1 LRRGHDLSDGRLAE
15 ARADRASFRR
25 FCGFARDAATPGR
38 TALVRFRLL
47 AGQGLGRTLF
57 EAIAGD
63 LERKGA
69 TVRQGAPID
78 AGPASKGDKQAAWAK
93 PKSRAPAHGYKAHIA
108 ADKDR
113 GIVRATEPTPANEA
127 DVALAPALIPN
138 PPGEENSASGILGGE
153 VYGDQADDA
162 LSVERAIAAAGGTSK
177 IWRNGHR
184 WLAAEKLA
192 AGSSPAA
199 PDPVPSREN
208 FCNVETNL
216 PLPAHAMARARQSQT
231 ASPSRGHRLQHQPL
245 PAAESRV
252 SEAQNPAR
260 APPASHDRGSRCR
273 SCGPRSSKSPFSAGP
288 GAPPHLR
295 RGRSRP
301 APKSRFTGNILLR
314 LGRKTL
320 QARQGLC
327 SG

>member
-78 AGPASKGDKQAAWAK
+78 AGPASTGDKQAAWAK

-192 AGSSPAA
+192 A
-199 PDPVPSREN
+199 DHR
-208 FCNVETNL
+208 
-216 PLPAHAMARARQSQT
+216 PLRPI
-231 ASPSRGHRLQHQPL
+231 
-245 PAAESRV
+245 
-252 SEAQNPAR
+252 
-260 APPASHDRGSRCR
+260 
-273 SCGPRSSKSPFSAGP
+273 
-288 GAPPHLR
+288 
-295 RGRSRP
+295 RSR
-301 APKSRFTGNILLR
+301 AEKIFATWKRTSRFRPMRWRGLAKAKPQVRRAAIASNINR
-314 LGRKTL
+314 FRRRK
-320 QARQGLC
+320 AG
-327 SG
+327 